1 MRPTVFL
8 FDPAF
13 LKIVIIV
20 AGIVV
25 AIYGLT
31 FLTQRR
37 RTEIL
42 EHYFTPDEEGLEE
55 DFFRRRAQRQN
66 AAQAQQEQTE
76 ADAQDAL
83 TTADEWG
90 DAPEIKP

>member
-66 AAQAQQEQTE
+66 AAQAPQEPTE
-76 ADAQDAL
+76 TVAPDEL

-90 DAPEIKP
+90 DAPAMKQ